1 MKKKTEAKRQA
12 ILDVAAQAF
21 QELGFERTSMS
32 EICARVGGS
41 KATLYNY
48 FPSKEE
54 LFFEVIFLSVEAE
67 FDAVHNAIDATTEDI
82 GEALRHFG
90 QNLLRVLYSPEVR
103 AKRHLAVSESGRTN
117 LGRLVYERGVL
128 PSQKLMAGFLQQA
141 MESGKLRQA
150 DPMVA
155 AKHLYALLESELLE
169 GFLFQVLEQ
178 AAPDD
183 IGAMTDRA
191 VGVFMAAYGSGH
203 G

>member
-21 QELGFERTSMS
+21 QELGFERTSMA
-32 EICARVGGS
+32 EICARLGGS

-48 FPSKEE
+48 FPSKED
-54 LFFEVIFLSVEAE
+54 LFFEVIFLSVQAE

-90 QNLLRVLYSPEVR
+90 ESLLGVLYSPEVR
-103 AKRHLAVSESGRTN
+103 AKRHLAVSESRRTN
-117 LGRLVYERGVL
+117 IGRLVYERGVL
-128 PSQKLMAGFLQQA
+128 ASHNLMAGFLQQA
-141 MESGKLRQA
+141 MDSAKLRRA
-150 DPMVA
+150 DPLVA
-155 AKHLYALLESELLE
+155 TRHLYALLESELLE

-178 AAPDD
+178 VSPEHIATVTA
-183 IGAMTDRA
+183 RA
-191 VGVFMAAYGSGH
+191 VEVFMAAYGPGH